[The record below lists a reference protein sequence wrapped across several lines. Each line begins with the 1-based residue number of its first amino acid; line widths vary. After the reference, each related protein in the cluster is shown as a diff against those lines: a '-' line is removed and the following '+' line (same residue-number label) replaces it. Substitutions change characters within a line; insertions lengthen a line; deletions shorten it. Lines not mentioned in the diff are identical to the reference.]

1 MVYFNTNSKTMDAF
15 YYLSHSSD
23 PDTYTAIKSEIP
35 NLRRISNIEE
45 VRILDVDYDKN
56 PPFVFVDIRD
66 HEDPISAMLNPDC
79 FAYYVVIDSNH
90 KSAQDCLRMARE
102 VNIRDYINAP
112 FTALDIQDTIDRFY
126 HCLALRKAADKNN
139 LVIKEKGALIYIETH
154 SIKLLEGFG
163 SYTRIHTDAKIY
175 IVSKTIKKILEML
188 PNQFIRT
195 HRSFAVHQKQLRS
208 LMGNKVLLHNG
219 EQVKVSKSGRQVIL
233 DHFNKAS

>member
-1 MVYFNTNSKTMDAF
+1 MDNF
-15 YYLSHSSD
+15 YYLSQSSNMD
-23 PDTYTAIKSEIP
+23 VFASLKCEIT
-35 NLRRISNIEE
+35 NLQNIRAIEE
-45 VRILDVDYDKN
+45 VTSLNVDYEKN

-66 HEDPISAMLNPDC
+66 IDGPISALLDPEC
-79 FAYYVVIDSNH
+79 FAYYVIIDSNYNN
-90 KSAQDCLRMARE
+90 AQDCLRMARE

-112 FTALDIQDTIDRFY
+112 FTQYEIQDCIDRFY

-139 LVIKEKGALIYIETH
+139 LVIKEKGAHIYIETR

-163 SYTRIHTDAKIY
+163 SYTRIHTADKIY
-175 IVSKTIKKILEML
+175 IVSKTIKKILELL

-208 LMGNKVLLHNG
+208 LMGNTLLLHNG

>member
-1 MVYFNTNSKTMDAF
+1 MDHF
-15 YYLSHSSD
+15 YYLSQCSNMDVFASL
-23 PDTYTAIKSEIP
+23 KCEIT
-35 NLRRISNIEE
+35 NLQNIRAIEE
-45 VRILDVDYDKN
+45 ITSLNVDYEKN

-66 HEDPISAMLNPDC
+66 IDGPISALLDPEC
-79 FAYYVVIDSNH
+79 FAYYVIIDSNYNN
-90 KSAQDCLRMARE
+90 AQDCLRMARE

-112 FTALDIQDTIDRFY
+112 FAQYDIQDCIDRFY

-139 LVIKEKGALIYIETH
+139 LVIKEKGAHIFIETR

-163 SYTRIHTDAKIY
+163 SYTRIHTADKIY
-175 IVSKTIKKILEML
+175 IVSKTIKKILELL

-208 LMGNKVLLHNG
+208 LMGNTLLLHNG

>member
-1 MVYFNTNSKTMDAF
+1 MDHF
-15 YYLSHSSD
+15 YYLSQSSNMD
-23 PDTYTAIKSEIP
+23 VFASLKCEIT
-35 NLRRISNIEE
+35 NLQNIRAIEE
-45 VRILDVDYDKN
+45 ITNLNVDYEKN

-66 HEDPISAMLNPDC
+66 IDGPISALLDPEC
-79 FAYYVVIDSNH
+79 FAYYVIIDSNYNN
-90 KSAQDCLRMARE
+90 AQDCLRMARE

-112 FTALDIQDTIDRFY
+112 FTQYEIQDCIDRFY

-139 LVIKEKGALIYIETH
+139 LVIKEKGAHIYIETR

-163 SYTRIHTDAKIY
+163 SYTRIHTADKIY
-175 IVSKTIKKILEML
+175 IVSKTIKKILELL

-208 LMGNKVLLHNG
+208 LMGNTLLLHNG

>member
-1 MVYFNTNSKTMDAF
+1 MDAF

-23 PDTYTAIKSEIP
+23 QDTYTAIKSEIN

-45 VRILDVDYDKN
+45 VKMLDVDYDKN

-66 HEDPISAMLNPDC
+66 IDGPISALLDPEC
-79 FAYYVVIDSNH
+79 FAYYVIIDSNYNN
-90 KSAQDCLRMARE
+90 AQDCLRMARE

-112 FTALDIQDTIDRFY
+112 FTQYEIQDCIDRFY

-139 LVIKEKGALIYIETH
+139 LVIKEKGAHIYIETR

-163 SYTRIHTDAKIY
+163 SYTRIHTADKIY
-175 IVSKTIKKILEML
+175 IVSKTIKKILELL

-208 LMGNKVLLHNG
+208 LMGNTLLLHNG

>member
-1 MVYFNTNSKTMDAF
+1 MDHF
-15 YYLSHSSD
+15 YYLSQSSNMD
-23 PDTYTAIKSEIP
+23 VFASLKCEIT
-35 NLRRISNIEE
+35 NLQNIRAIEE
-45 VRILDVDYDKN
+45 ITSLNVDYEKN
-56 PPFVFVDIRD
+56 PPFVFIDIRD
-66 HEDPISAMLNPDC
+66 IDGPISALLDPEC
-79 FAYYVVIDSNH
+79 FAYYVIIDSNYNN
-90 KSAQDCLRMARE
+90 AQDCLRMARE

-112 FTALDIQDTIDRFY
+112 FAQYDIQDCIDRFY

-139 LVIKEKGALIYIETH
+139 LVIKEKGAHIFIETR

-163 SYTRIHTDAKIY
+163 SYTRIHTADKIY
-175 IVSKTIKKILEML
+175 IVSKTIKKILELL

-208 LMGNKVLLHNG
+208 LMGNTLLLHNG

>member
-1 MVYFNTNSKTMDAF
+1 MDVFASLKCEITNLQNIRA
-15 YYLSHSSD
+15 
-23 PDTYTAIKSEIP
+23 
-35 NLRRISNIEE
+35 IEE
-45 VRILDVDYDKN
+45 ITSLNVDYEKN

-66 HEDPISAMLNPDC
+66 IDGPISALLDPEC
-79 FAYYVVIDSNH
+79 FAYYVIIDSNYNN
-90 KSAQDCLRMARE
+90 AQDCLRMARE

-112 FTALDIQDTIDRFY
+112 FTQYEIQDCIDRFY

-139 LVIKEKGALIYIETH
+139 LVIKEKGAHIYIETR

-163 SYTRIHTDAKIY
+163 SYTRIHTADKIY
-175 IVSKTIKKILEML
+175 IVSKTIKKILELL

-208 LMGNKVLLHNG
+208 LMGNTLLLHNG

>member
-1 MVYFNTNSKTMDAF
+1 MDNF
-15 YYLSHSSD
+15 YYISQSSNMEVF
-23 PDTYTAIKSEIP
+23 ASLKCEIT
-35 NLRRISNIEE
+35 NLQNISAIEE
-45 VRILDVDYDKN
+45 ITNLSVDYEKN

-66 HEDPISAMLNPDC
+66 SEDPISKLVDPEC
-79 FAYYVVIDSNH
+79 FAYYVIIDSNYNN
-90 KSAQDCLRMARE
+90 AQDCLRMARE
-102 VNIRDYINAP
+102 VNIRDYINVP
-112 FTALDIQDTIDRFY
+112 FTQYEIQDCIDRFY

-139 LVIKEKGALIYIETH
+139 LVIKEKGAHIYIETR

-163 SYTRIHTDAKIY
+163 SYTRIHTADKIY
-175 IVSKTIKKILEML
+175 IVSKTIKKILELL

-208 LMGNKVLLHNG
+208 LMGNTLLLHNG

>member
-1 MVYFNTNSKTMDAF
+1 MEVFASLKCEITNLQNIRA
-15 YYLSHSSD
+15 
-23 PDTYTAIKSEIP
+23 
-35 NLRRISNIEE
+35 IEE
-45 VRILDVDYDKN
+45 ITSLNVDYEKN
-56 PPFVFVDIRD
+56 PPFVFVDIRNID
-66 HEDPISAMLNPDC
+66 GPISALLDPEC
-79 FAYYVVIDSNH
+79 FAYYVIIDSNYNN
-90 KSAQDCLRMARE
+90 AQDCLRMARE

-112 FTALDIQDTIDRFY
+112 FTQYEIQDCIDRFY

-139 LVIKEKGALIYIETH
+139 LVIKEKGAHIYIETR

-163 SYTRIHTDAKIY
+163 SYTRIHTADKIY
-175 IVSKTIKKILEML
+175 IVSKTIKKILELL

-208 LMGNKVLLHNG
+208 LMGNTLLLHNG

>member
-1 MVYFNTNSKTMDAF
+1 MDVFASLKCEITNLQNIRA
-15 YYLSHSSD
+15 
-23 PDTYTAIKSEIP
+23 
-35 NLRRISNIEE
+35 IEE
-45 VRILDVDYDKN
+45 ITSLNVDYEKN
-56 PPFVFVDIRD
+56 PPFVFIDIRD
-66 HEDPISAMLNPDC
+66 IEGPISALLDPEC
-79 FAYYVVIDSNH
+79 FAYYVIIDSNYNN
-90 KSAQDCLRMARE
+90 AQDCLRMARE

-112 FTALDIQDTIDRFY
+112 FTQYEIQDCIDRFY

-139 LVIKEKGALIYIETH
+139 LVIKEKGAHIYIETR

-163 SYTRIHTDAKIY
+163 SYTRIHTADKIY
-175 IVSKTIKKILEML
+175 IVSKTIKKILELL

-208 LMGNKVLLHNG
+208 LMGNTLLLHNG

>member
-1 MVYFNTNSKTMDAF
+1 MDHF
-15 YYLSHSSD
+15 YYLSQSSNMD
-23 PDTYTAIKSEIP
+23 VFASLKCEIT
-35 NLRRISNIEE
+35 NLQNIRAIEE
-45 VRILDVDYDKN
+45 ITSLNVDYEKN

-66 HEDPISAMLNPDC
+66 IDGPISALLDPEC
-79 FAYYVVIDSNH
+79 FAYYVIIDSNYNN
-90 KSAQDCLRMARE
+90 AQDCLRMARE
-102 VNIRDYINAP
+102 VNIRDYINVP
-112 FTALDIQDTIDRFY
+112 FTQYEIQDCIDRFY

-139 LVIKEKGALIYIETH
+139 LVIKEKGAHIFIETR

-163 SYTRIHTDAKIY
+163 SYTRIHTADKIY
-175 IVSKTIKKILEML
+175 IVSKTIKKILELL

-208 LMGNKVLLHNG
+208 LMGNTLLLHNG

>member
-1 MVYFNTNSKTMDAF
+1 MDVFASLKCEITNLKNIRA
-15 YYLSHSSD
+15 
-23 PDTYTAIKSEIP
+23 
-35 NLRRISNIEE
+35 IEE
-45 VRILDVDYDKN
+45 ITSLNVDYEKN

-66 HEDPISAMLNPDC
+66 IDGPISALLDPEC
-79 FAYYVVIDSNH
+79 FAYYVIIDSNYNN
-90 KSAQDCLRMARE
+90 AQDCLRMARE

-112 FTALDIQDTIDRFY
+112 FTQYEIQDCIDRFY

-139 LVIKEKGALIYIETH
+139 LVIKEKGAHIYIETR

-163 SYTRIHTDAKIY
+163 SYTRIHTADKIY
-175 IVSKTIKKILEML
+175 IVSKTIKKILELL

-208 LMGNKVLLHNG
+208 LMGNTLLLHNG

>member
-1 MVYFNTNSKTMDAF
+1 MDVFASLKCEITNLQNIRA
-15 YYLSHSSD
+15 
-23 PDTYTAIKSEIP
+23 
-35 NLRRISNIEE
+35 IEE
-45 VRILDVDYDKN
+45 VTSLNVDYEKN

-66 HEDPISAMLNPDC
+66 IEGPISALLDPEC
-79 FAYYVVIDSNH
+79 FAYYVIIDSNH
-90 KSAQDCLRMARE
+90 NNAQDCLRMARE

-112 FTALDIQDTIDRFY
+112 FTQYEIQDCIDRFY

-139 LVIKEKGALIYIETH
+139 LVIKEKGAHIYIETR

-163 SYTRIHTDAKIY
+163 SYTRIHTADKIY
-175 IVSKTIKKILEML
+175 IVSKTIKKILELL

-208 LMGNKVLLHNG
+208 LMGNTLLLHNG

>member
-1 MVYFNTNSKTMDAF
+1 MDHF
-15 YYLSHSSD
+15 YYLSQSSNMD
-23 PDTYTAIKSEIP
+23 VFASIKCEIT
-35 NLRRISNIEE
+35 NLQNIRAIEE
-45 VRILDVDYDKN
+45 ITSLNVDYEKN

-66 HEDPISAMLNPDC
+66 IDGPISALLDPEC
-79 FAYYVVIDSNH
+79 FAYYVIIDSNYNN
-90 KSAQDCLRMARE
+90 AQDCLRMARE

-112 FTALDIQDTIDRFY
+112 FTQYEIQDCIDRFY

-139 LVIKEKGALIYIETH
+139 LVIKEKGAHIYIETR

-163 SYTRIHTDAKIY
+163 SYTRIHTADKIY
-175 IVSKTIKKILEML
+175 IVSKTIKKILELL

-208 LMGNKVLLHNG
+208 LMGNTLLLHNG

>member
-1 MVYFNTNSKTMDAF
+1 MVITAKNIGHFVIAFSLFQISCGNNHSNSTYVTIPESETNQ
-15 YYLSHSSD
+15 YQSD
-23 PDTYTAIKSEIP
+23 TVGAAKNQNPEV
-35 NLRRISNIEE
+35 LNIEE
-45 VRILDVDYDKN
+45 HIRYPKTWYREQGDSMVLDTSNSDVIT
-56 PPFVFVDIRD
+56 VDIKIQ
-66 HEDPISAMLNPDC
+66 EGKL
-79 FAYYVVIDSNH
+79 YYKKTEIVGGTQKAWFSEMESNL
-90 KSAQDCLRMARE
+90 K
-102 VNIRDYINAP
+102 
-112 FTALDIQDTIDRFY
+112 
-126 HCLALRKAADKNN
+126 KN
-139 LVIKEKGALIYIETH
+139 GAVGV
-154 SIKLLEGFG
+154 SGFG

>member
-1 MVYFNTNSKTMDAF
+1 MDIFASLKCEITNLQNIRA
-15 YYLSHSSD
+15 
-23 PDTYTAIKSEIP
+23 
-35 NLRRISNIEE
+35 IEE
-45 VRILDVDYDKN
+45 VTSLNVDYEKN

-66 HEDPISAMLNPDC
+66 IDGPISALLDPEC
-79 FAYYVVIDSNH
+79 FAYYVIIDSNYNN
-90 KSAQDCLRMARE
+90 AQDCLRMARE

-112 FTALDIQDTIDRFY
+112 FTQYEIQDCIDRFY

-139 LVIKEKGALIYIETH
+139 LVIKEKGAHIYIETR

-163 SYTRIHTDAKIY
+163 SYTRIHTADKIY
-175 IVSKTIKKILEML
+175 IVSKTIKKILELL

-208 LMGNKVLLHNG
+208 LMGNTLLLHNG

>member
-1 MVYFNTNSKTMDAF
+1 MEVFASLKCEITNLQNIRA
-15 YYLSHSSD
+15 
-23 PDTYTAIKSEIP
+23 
-35 NLRRISNIEE
+35 IEE
-45 VRILDVDYDKN
+45 ITSLNVDYEKN

-66 HEDPISAMLNPDC
+66 IDGPISALLDPEC
-79 FAYYVVIDSNH
+79 FAYYVIIDSNYNN
-90 KSAQDCLRMARE
+90 AQDCLRMARE

-112 FTALDIQDTIDRFY
+112 FTQYEIQDCIDRFY

-139 LVIKEKGALIYIETH
+139 LVIKEKGAHIYIETR

-163 SYTRIHTDAKIY
+163 SYTRIHTADKIY
-175 IVSKTIKKILEML
+175 IVSKTIKKILELL

-208 LMGNKVLLHNG
+208 LMGNTLLLHNG

>member
-1 MVYFNTNSKTMDAF
+1 MDHF
-15 YYLSHSSD
+15 YYLSQSSNMD
-23 PDTYTAIKSEIP
+23 VFASLKCEIT
-35 NLRRISNIEE
+35 NLQNIRAIEE
-45 VRILDVDYDKN
+45 ITSLNVDYEKN

-66 HEDPISAMLNPDC
+66 IEGPISALLDPEC
-79 FAYYVVIDSNH
+79 FAYYVIIDSNYNN
-90 KSAQDCLRMARE
+90 AQDCLRMARE

-112 FTALDIQDTIDRFY
+112 FTQYEIQDCIDRFY

-139 LVIKEKGALIYIETH
+139 LVIKEKGAHIYIETR

-163 SYTRIHTDAKIY
+163 SYTRIHTADKIY
-175 IVSKTIKKILEML
+175 IVSKTIKKILELL

-208 LMGNKVLLHNG
+208 LMGNTLLLHNG

>member
-1 MVYFNTNSKTMDAF
+1 MDNF
-15 YYLSHSSD
+15 YYLSQSSNMD
-23 PDTYTAIKSEIP
+23 VFASLKCEIT
-35 NLRRISNIEE
+35 NLQNIRAIEE
-45 VRILDVDYDKN
+45 ITSLNVDYEKN

-66 HEDPISAMLNPDC
+66 IDGPISALLVPEC
-79 FAYYVVIDSNH
+79 FAYYVIIDSNH
-90 KSAQDCLRMARE
+90 NNAQDCLRMARE

-112 FTALDIQDTIDRFY
+112 FTQYEIQDCIDRFY

-139 LVIKEKGALIYIETH
+139 LVIKEKGAHIYIETR

-163 SYTRIHTDAKIY
+163 SYTRIHTADKIY
-175 IVSKTIKKILEML
+175 IVSKTIKKILELL

-208 LMGNKVLLHNG
+208 LMGNTLLLHNG

>member
-1 MVYFNTNSKTMDAF
+1 MDHF
-15 YYLSHSSD
+15 YYLSQSSNMD
-23 PDTYTAIKSEIP
+23 VFASLKCEITNLQNIRAIKEITSL
-35 NLRRISNIEE
+35 N
-45 VRILDVDYDKN
+45 VDYEKN

-66 HEDPISAMLNPDC
+66 IDGPISALLDPEC
-79 FAYYVVIDSNH
+79 FAYYVIIDSNYNN
-90 KSAQDCLRMARE
+90 AQDCLRMARE

-112 FTALDIQDTIDRFY
+112 FTQYEIQDCIDRFY

-139 LVIKEKGALIYIETH
+139 LVIKEKGAHIYIETR

-163 SYTRIHTDAKIY
+163 SYTRIHTADKIY
-175 IVSKTIKKILEML
+175 IVSKTIKKILELL

-208 LMGNKVLLHNG
+208 LMGNTLLLHNG

>member
-1 MVYFNTNSKTMDAF
+1 MDNF
-15 YYLSHSSD
+15 YYLSQSSNMD
-23 PDTYTAIKSEIP
+23 VFASLKCEIT
-35 NLRRISNIEE
+35 NLQNIRAIEE
-45 VRILDVDYDKN
+45 VTSLNVDYEKN

-66 HEDPISAMLNPDC
+66 IEGPISALLDPEC
-79 FAYYVVIDSNH
+79 FAYYVIIDSNYNN
-90 KSAQDCLRMARE
+90 AQDCLRMARE

-112 FTALDIQDTIDRFY
+112 FTQYEIQDCIDRFY

-139 LVIKEKGALIYIETH
+139 LVIKEKGAHIYIETR

-163 SYTRIHTDAKIY
+163 SYTRIHTADKIY
-175 IVSKTIKKILEML
+175 IVSKTIKKILELL

-208 LMGNKVLLHNG
+208 LMGNTLLLHNG

>member
-1 MVYFNTNSKTMDAF
+1 MDVFASLKCEITNLQNIRA
-15 YYLSHSSD
+15 
-23 PDTYTAIKSEIP
+23 
-35 NLRRISNIEE
+35 IEE
-45 VRILDVDYDKN
+45 VTSLNVDYEKN

-66 HEDPISAMLNPDC
+66 IEGPISALLDPEC
-79 FAYYVVIDSNH
+79 FAYYVIIDSNYNN
-90 KSAQDCLRMARE
+90 AQDCLRMARE

-112 FTALDIQDTIDRFY
+112 FTQYEIQDCIDRFY

-139 LVIKEKGALIYIETH
+139 LVIKEKGAHIYIETR

-163 SYTRIHTDAKIY
+163 SYTRIHTADKIY
-175 IVSKTIKKILEML
+175 IVSKTIKNILELL

-208 LMGNKVLLHNG
+208 LMGNTLLLHNG

>member
-1 MVYFNTNSKTMDAF
+1 MDNF
-15 YYLSHSSD
+15 YYLSQSSNMD
-23 PDTYTAIKSEIP
+23 VFASLKCEIT
-35 NLRRISNIEE
+35 NLQNIRAIEE
-45 VRILDVDYDKN
+45 ITILNVDYEKN

-66 HEDPISAMLNPDC
+66 IDGPISALLDPEC
-79 FAYYVVIDSNH
+79 FAYYVIIDSNYNN
-90 KSAQDCLRMARE
+90 AQDCLRMARE

-112 FTALDIQDTIDRFY
+112 FTQYEIQDCIDRFY

-139 LVIKEKGALIYIETH
+139 LVIKEKGAHIYIETR

-163 SYTRIHTDAKIY
+163 SYTRIHTADKIY
-175 IVSKTIKKILEML
+175 IVSKTIKKILELL

-208 LMGNKVLLHNG
+208 LMGNTLLLHNG

>member
-1 MVYFNTNSKTMDAF
+1 MDVFASLKCEITNLQNIRA
-15 YYLSHSSD
+15 
-23 PDTYTAIKSEIP
+23 
-35 NLRRISNIEE
+35 IEE
-45 VRILDVDYDKN
+45 VTSLNVDYEKN

-66 HEDPISAMLNPDC
+66 IDGPISALLDPEC
-79 FAYYVVIDSNH
+79 FAYYVIIDSNYNN
-90 KSAQDCLRMARE
+90 AQDCLRMARE

-112 FTALDIQDTIDRFY
+112 FTQYEIQDCIDRFY

-139 LVIKEKGALIYIETH
+139 LVIKEKGAHVYIETR

-163 SYTRIHTDAKIY
+163 SYTRIHTADKIY
-175 IVSKTIKKILEML
+175 IVSKTIKKILELL

-208 LMGNKVLLHNG
+208 LMGNTLLLHNG

>member
-1 MVYFNTNSKTMDAF
+1 MDNF
-15 YYLSHSSD
+15 YYLSQSSNMD
-23 PDTYTAIKSEIP
+23 VFASLKCEIT
-35 NLRRISNIEE
+35 NLQNIRAIEE
-45 VRILDVDYDKN
+45 ITSLNVDYEKN

-66 HEDPISAMLNPDC
+66 IDGPISALLDPEC
-79 FAYYVVIDSNH
+79 FAYYVIIDSNYNN
-90 KSAQDCLRMARE
+90 AQDCLRMARE

-112 FTALDIQDTIDRFY
+112 FTQYEIQDCIDRFY

-139 LVIKEKGALIYIETH
+139 LVIKEKGAHIYIETR

-163 SYTRIHTDAKIY
+163 SYTRIHTADKIY
-175 IVSKTIKKILEML
+175 IVSKTIKKILELL

-208 LMGNKVLLHNG
+208 LMGNTLLLHNG

>member
-1 MVYFNTNSKTMDAF
+1 MDHF
-15 YYLSHSSD
+15 YYLSQSSTMD
-23 PDTYTAIKSEIP
+23 VFASLKCEIT
-35 NLRRISNIEE
+35 NLQNIRAIEE
-45 VRILDVDYDKN
+45 ITSLNVDYEKN
-56 PPFVFVDIRD
+56 PPFVFIDIRD
-66 HEDPISAMLNPDC
+66 IDGPISALLDPEC
-79 FAYYVVIDSNH
+79 FAYYVIIDSNYNN
-90 KSAQDCLRMARE
+90 AQDCLRMARE

-112 FTALDIQDTIDRFY
+112 FTQYEIQDCIDRFY

-139 LVIKEKGALIYIETH
+139 LVIKEKGAHIYIETR

-163 SYTRIHTDAKIY
+163 SYTRIHTADKIY
-175 IVSKTIKKILEML
+175 IVSKTIKKILELL

-208 LMGNKVLLHNG
+208 LMGNTLLLHNG

>member
-1 MVYFNTNSKTMDAF
+1 MDHF
-15 YYLSHSSD
+15 YYLSQSSNMD
-23 PDTYTAIKSEIP
+23 VFASLKCEIT
-35 NLRRISNIEE
+35 NLQNIRAIEE
-45 VRILDVDYDKN
+45 ITSLNVDYEKN

-66 HEDPISAMLNPDC
+66 IDGPISALLDPEC
-79 FAYYVVIDSNH
+79 FAYYVIIDSNH
-90 KSAQDCLRMARE
+90 NNAQDCLRMARE

-112 FTALDIQDTIDRFY
+112 FTQYEIQDCIDRFY

-139 LVIKEKGALIYIETH
+139 LVIKEKGAHIYIETR

-163 SYTRIHTDAKIY
+163 SYTRIHTADKIY
-175 IVSKTIKKILEML
+175 IVSKTIKKILELL

-208 LMGNKVLLHNG
+208 LMGNTLLLHNG

>member
-1 MVYFNTNSKTMDAF
+1 MEVFASLKCEITNLQNIRA
-15 YYLSHSSD
+15 
-23 PDTYTAIKSEIP
+23 
-35 NLRRISNIEE
+35 IEE
-45 VRILDVDYDKN
+45 ITSLNVDYEKN

-66 HEDPISAMLNPDC
+66 IDGPISALLDPEC
-79 FAYYVVIDSNH
+79 FAYYVIIDSNYNN
-90 KSAQDCLRMARE
+90 AQDCLRMARE

-112 FTALDIQDTIDRFY
+112 FTQYEIQDCIDRFY
-126 HCLALRKAADKNN
+126 HCLALRKSADKNN
-139 LVIKEKGALIYIETH
+139 LVIKEKGAHIYIETR

-163 SYTRIHTDAKIY
+163 SYTRIHTADKIY
-175 IVSKTIKKILEML
+175 IVSKTIKKILELL

-208 LMGNKVLLHNG
+208 LMGNTLLLHNG

>member
-1 MVYFNTNSKTMDAF
+1 MDVFASLKCEITNLQNIRA
-15 YYLSHSSD
+15 
-23 PDTYTAIKSEIP
+23 
-35 NLRRISNIEE
+35 IEE
-45 VRILDVDYDKN
+45 ITSLNVDYEKN

-66 HEDPISAMLNPDC
+66 SEDPISKLLDPEC
-79 FAYYVVIDSNH
+79 FAYYVIIDSNYNN
-90 KSAQDCLRMARE
+90 AQDCLRMARE

-112 FTALDIQDTIDRFY
+112 FTQYEIQDCIDRFY

-139 LVIKEKGALIYIETH
+139 LVIKEKGAHIYIETR

-163 SYTRIHTDAKIY
+163 SYTRIHTADKIY
-175 IVSKTIKKILEML
+175 IVSKTIKKILELL

-208 LMGNKVLLHNG
+208 LMGNTLLLHNG

>member
-1 MVYFNTNSKTMDAF
+1 MDVFASLKCEITNLQNIRA
-15 YYLSHSSD
+15 
-23 PDTYTAIKSEIP
+23 
-35 NLRRISNIEE
+35 IEE
-45 VRILDVDYDKN
+45 VTSLNVDYEKN
-56 PPFVFVDIRD
+56 PPFVFIDIRD
-66 HEDPISAMLNPDC
+66 IDGPISALLDPEC
-79 FAYYVVIDSNH
+79 FAYYVIIDSNYNN
-90 KSAQDCLRMARE
+90 AQDCLRMARE

-112 FTALDIQDTIDRFY
+112 FTQYEIQDCIDRFY

-139 LVIKEKGALIYIETH
+139 LVIKEKGAHVYIETR

-163 SYTRIHTDAKIY
+163 SYTRIHTADKIY
-175 IVSKTIKKILEML
+175 IVSKTIKKILELL

-208 LMGNKVLLHNG
+208 LMGNTLLLHNG

>member
-1 MVYFNTNSKTMDAF
+1 MDNF
-15 YYLSHSSD
+15 YYISQSSNMEVF
-23 PDTYTAIKSEIP
+23 ASLKCEIT
-35 NLRRISNIEE
+35 NLQNISAIEE
-45 VRILDVDYDKN
+45 ITNLSVDYEKN

-66 HEDPISAMLNPDC
+66 SEDPISKLLDPEC
-79 FAYYVVIDSNH
+79 FAYYVIIDSNYNN
-90 KSAQDCLRMARE
+90 AQDCLRMSRE

-112 FTALDIQDTIDRFY
+112 FTQYEIQDCIDRFY
-126 HCLALRKAADKNN
+126 HCLALRKAADKNTI
-139 LVIKEKGALIYIETH
+139 VIKEKGAQIYIETR

-163 SYTRIHTDAKIY
+163 SYTRIHTADKIY
-175 IVSKTIKKILEML
+175 IVSKTIKKILELL

-208 LMGNKVLLHNG
+208 LMGNTLLLHNG

>member
-1 MVYFNTNSKTMDAF
+1 MDHF
-15 YYLSHSSD
+15 YYLSQSSNMD
-23 PDTYTAIKSEIP
+23 VFASLKCEIT
-35 NLRRISNIEE
+35 NLQNIRAIEE
-45 VRILDVDYDKN
+45 VTSLNVDYEKN

-66 HEDPISAMLNPDC
+66 IEGPISALLDPEC
-79 FAYYVVIDSNH
+79 FAYYVIIDSNYNN
-90 KSAQDCLRMARE
+90 AQDCLRMARE

-112 FTALDIQDTIDRFY
+112 FTQYEIQDCIDRFY

-139 LVIKEKGALIYIETH
+139 LVIKEKGAHIYIETR

-163 SYTRIHTDAKIY
+163 SYTRIHTADKIY
-175 IVSKTIKKILEML
+175 IVSKTIKNILELL

-208 LMGNKVLLHNG
+208 LMGNTLLLHNG

>member
-1 MVYFNTNSKTMDAF
+1 LQNIRA
-15 YYLSHSSD
+15 
-23 PDTYTAIKSEIP
+23 
-35 NLRRISNIEE
+35 IEE
-45 VRILDVDYDKN
+45 ITSLNVDYEKN

-66 HEDPISAMLNPDC
+66 IDGPISALLDPEC
-79 FAYYVVIDSNH
+79 FAYYVIIDSNYNN
-90 KSAQDCLRMARE
+90 AQDCLRMARE

-112 FTALDIQDTIDRFY
+112 FTQYEIQDCIDRFY

-139 LVIKEKGALIYIETH
+139 LVIKEKGAHIYIETR

-163 SYTRIHTDAKIY
+163 SYTRIHTADKIY
-175 IVSKTIKKILEML
+175 IVSKTIKKILELL

-208 LMGNKVLLHNG
+208 LMGNTLLLHNG

>member
-1 MVYFNTNSKTMDAF
+1 MDHF
-15 YYLSHSSD
+15 YYLSQSSNMEVF
-23 PDTYTAIKSEIP
+23 ASLKCEIT
-35 NLRRISNIEE
+35 NLQNIRAIEE
-45 VRILDVDYDKN
+45 ITSLNVDYEKN

-66 HEDPISAMLNPDC
+66 IDGPISALLDPEC
-79 FAYYVVIDSNH
+79 FAYYVIIDSNYNN
-90 KSAQDCLRMARE
+90 AQDCLRMARE

-112 FTALDIQDTIDRFY
+112 FTQYEIQDCIDRFY

-139 LVIKEKGALIYIETH
+139 LVIKEKGAHIYIETR

-163 SYTRIHTDAKIY
+163 SYTRIHTADKIY
-175 IVSKTIKKILEML
+175 IVSKTIKKILELL

-208 LMGNKVLLHNG
+208 LMGNTLLLHNG

>member
-1 MVYFNTNSKTMDAF
+1 MDVFASLKCEITNLQNIRA
-15 YYLSHSSD
+15 
-23 PDTYTAIKSEIP
+23 
-35 NLRRISNIEE
+35 IEE
-45 VRILDVDYDKN
+45 ITNLNVDYEKN

-66 HEDPISAMLNPDC
+66 IDGPISALLDPEC
-79 FAYYVVIDSNH
+79 FAYYVIIDSNYNN
-90 KSAQDCLRMARE
+90 AQDCLRMARE

-112 FTALDIQDTIDRFY
+112 FTQYEIQDCIDRFY

-139 LVIKEKGALIYIETH
+139 LVIKEKGAHIYIETR

-163 SYTRIHTDAKIY
+163 SYTRIHTADKIY
-175 IVSKTIKKILEML
+175 IVSKTIKKILELL

-208 LMGNKVLLHNG
+208 LMGNTLLLHNG

>member
-1 MVYFNTNSKTMDAF
+1 MDVFASLKCEITNLQNIRA
-15 YYLSHSSD
+15 
-23 PDTYTAIKSEIP
+23 
-35 NLRRISNIEE
+35 IEE
-45 VRILDVDYDKN
+45 ITNLNVDYEKN
-56 PPFVFVDIRD
+56 PPFVFIDIRD
-66 HEDPISAMLNPDC
+66 IDGPISALLDPEC
-79 FAYYVVIDSNH
+79 FAYYVIIDSNYNN
-90 KSAQDCLRMARE
+90 AQDCLRMARE

-112 FTALDIQDTIDRFY
+112 FTQYEIQDCIDRFY

-139 LVIKEKGALIYIETH
+139 LVIKEKGAHIYIETR

-163 SYTRIHTDAKIY
+163 SYTRIHTADKIY
-175 IVSKTIKKILEML
+175 IVSKTIKKILELL

-208 LMGNKVLLHNG
+208 LMGNTLLLHNG